1 MRVVIDRQWTYAL
14 CEELTAVSYQSAIP
28 EINNYDIIEAIVT
41 GMVVDTYYDVHTDH
55 RRNTWVAH
63 VKSELL
69 SLFRKARL
77 KLVNIDRSDRLHAS
91 SEHYEIAE
99 KVLQINYLDE
109 LYELIYCNYQDTNVD
124 TVERV
129 EFVNDTIVIRT
140 HHTDERPGRPSV
152 PRYRT
157 R

>member
-41 GMVVDTYYDVHTDH
+41 GMVIDTYYDVHMDH

-63 VKSELL
+63 AKSELL
-69 SLFRKARL
+69 SIFRKGLLR
-77 KLVNIDRSDRLHAS
+77 LVNIDRSDRLNIS
-91 SEHYEIAE
+91 QDFYNITEEIV
-99 KVLQINYLDE
+99 KMKYLDE
-109 LYELIYCNYQDTNVD
+109 LYEFIWNTYRDTNVD

-140 HHTDERPGRPSV
+140 HHTDERPGRPSI

>member
-14 CEELTAVSYQSAIP
+14 CEELTVVSYQSAIP

-41 GMVVDTYYDVHTDH
+41 GMVIDTYYDVHMDH

-69 SLFRKARL
+69 SIFRKGLLR
-77 KLVNIDRSDRLHAS
+77 LVNIDRSDRLNIS
-91 SEHYEIAE
+91 QDFYNITEEIV
-99 KVLQINYLDE
+99 KMKYLDE
-109 LYELIYCNYQDTNVD
+109 LYEFIWNTYRDTNVD

-140 HHTDERPGRPSV
+140 HHTDERPGRPSI